1 MQVSGF
7 SFVRN
12 GIKLGYPIKEA
23 IASILPICD
32 EFVIAIGKSEDD
44 TLEQVQSIQDSRI
57 KIIETDWD
65 EKHFVHGKVNA
76 VQSNIALNECE
87 GDWCFYVQADEVI
100 HEKYLPI
107 VMERMKNLLD
117 NEDVQGLL
125 FDYLHFWGSFDYFQ
139 KSRRWYRREVRVIR
153 NKIGIESWKSA
164 QSFRLNGEK
173 LRVAHSNASVYH
185 YGWVRPPKV
194 MKDKQIALDS
204 VHHDKEWVKKKHEG
218 TATSFDYGDPRY
230 LARFTDTH
238 PKIMEERIALYN
250 WDFNSG
256 NKAGHPH
263 EKIFDRARTFF
274 EDRVLHYRIGEY
286 KNYILLNN
294 K

>member
-23 IASILPICD
+23 IRSILPICD

-44 TLEQVQSIQDSRI
+44 TLEQVRSINDSRL

-65 EKHFVHGKVNA
+65 EQHFVHGKVNS
-76 VQSNIALNECE
+76 VQSNIALSECN
-87 GDWCFYVQADEVI
+87 GDWCFYVQADEVV
-100 HEKYLPI
+100 HEKFLPI
-107 VMERMKNLLD
+107 VKERMKDLLD
-117 NEDVQGLL
+117 DDEVQGLL
-125 FDYLHFWGSFDYFQ
+125 FDYLHFWGSFDYVHR
-139 KSRRWYRREVRVIR
+139 SRGWYRREVRVIR
-153 NKIGIESWKSA
+153 NNIGIESWKSA
-164 QSFRLNGEK
+164 QSFRLNAKK
-173 LRVAHSNASVYH
+173 LRVAHSNASIYH

-204 VHHDKEWVKKKHEG
+204 VHHDKEWVQKKHEG
-218 TATSFDYGDPRY
+218 TAAAFDYGDPRY
-230 LARFTDTH
+230 LTRFIDSH
-238 PKIMEERIALYN
+238 PKIMAERIDLYN
-250 WDFNSG
+250 WDFKNG

-263 EKIFDRARTFF
+263 EKLFDRALTFF
-274 EDRVLHYRIGEY
+274 EDRILHYRIGEY

>member
-12 GIKLGYPIKEA
+12 GIMLGYPVKEA
-23 IASILPICD
+23 ISSILPICD
-32 EFVIAIGKSEDD
+32 EFVIAIGKSDDD
-44 TLEQVQSIQDSRI
+44 TLEQIKSINDSRI
-57 KIIETDWD
+57 KIIETVWD
-65 EKHFVHGKVNA
+65 ERHFVRGKVNS
-76 VQSNIALNECE
+76 VQSNIALNECK

-100 HEKYLPI
+100 HEKYLP
-107 VMERMKNLLD
+107 VVKERMKLFLE

-125 FDYLHFWGSFDYFQ
+125 FDYIHFWGSFDYFH
-139 KSRRWYRREVRVIR
+139 KSRKWYRREVRVIR
-153 NKIGIESWKSA
+153 NNIGIESWRDA
-164 QSFRLNGEK
+164 QSFRLSGKK
-173 LRVAHSNASVYH
+173 LRVAHSDASVYH

-204 VHHDKEWVKKKHEG
+204 LYHHQEWMNAKYEG
-218 TATSFDYGDPRY
+218 TAESFDYGDPKY

-238 PKIMEERIALYN
+238 PKIMEEWIALYN

-256 NKAGHPH
+256 KKAGHAH
-263 EKIFDRARTFF
+263 EKLFNRVITFL
-274 EDRVLHYRIGEY
+274 EDRILHHRIGEY
-286 KNYILLNN
+286 KNYILLND

>member
-12 GIKLGYPIKEA
+12 GIMLGYPVKEA
-23 IASILPICD
+23 ISSILPICD
-32 EFVIAIGKSEDD
+32 EFVIAIGKSEDE
-44 TLEQVQSIQDSRI
+44 TLEQVKSINDSRI
-57 KIIETDWD
+57 KIIETVWD
-65 EKHFVHGKVNA
+65 ERHFVHGKVNA
-76 VQSNIALNECE
+76 VQSNIALKECK

-107 VMERMKNLLD
+107 VKERMKLFLE
-117 NEDVQGLL
+117 NENVQGLL
-125 FDYLHFWGSFDYFQ
+125 FDYIHFWGSFDYFQ

-153 NKIGIESWKSA
+153 NNIGVESWKSA
-164 QSFRLNGEK
+164 QSFRLSGKK
-173 LRVAHSNASVYH
+173 LRVAHSNAFVYH

-194 MKDKQIALDS
+194 MKNKQIALDS
-204 VHHDKEWVKKKHEG
+204 VHHDKEWVKNKHEG
-218 TATSFDYGDPRY
+218 TAELFDYGDPKY

-250 WDFNSG
+250 WDFDSG
-256 NKAGHPH
+256 KKAGHAH
-263 EKIFDRARTFF
+263 EKLLNRARTFF
-274 EDRVLHYRIGEY
+274 EDRILHYRIGEY

-294 K
+294 Q